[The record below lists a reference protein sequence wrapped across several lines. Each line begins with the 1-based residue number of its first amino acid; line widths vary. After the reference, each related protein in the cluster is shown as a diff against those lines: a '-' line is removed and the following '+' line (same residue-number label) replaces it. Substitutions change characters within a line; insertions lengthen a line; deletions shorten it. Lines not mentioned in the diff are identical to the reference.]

1 VVRVFQEALQNAVKH
16 GAAKSICARLRVDG
30 GALQL
35 EIVDDGSGF
44 SMEQIV
50 VGRGLPGMRARA
62 AELGG
67 RCEIDG
73 TPGGGARVRLVL
85 PMGSS

>member
-1 VVRVFQEALQNAVKH
+1 MP
-16 GAAKSICARLRVDG
+16 KSIQTRLRVDG
-30 GALQL
+30 AALHL
-35 EIVDDGSGF
+35 EMTDDGRGF
-44 SMEQIV
+44 SMEQIA

-62 AELGG
+62 AALGG

-73 TPGGGARVRLVL
+73 APGGGTRVRLVL